1 MKKILALLILL
12 MATATAGF
20 ARTDAPTPDAET
32 VTFRFRAGADMFLLK
47 GNEAELT
54 RLYALVDTYREQIA
68 DGRMPVYVDGYC
80 TSLPTAKENRRTA
93 YLRASRVKS
102 ELVTQKGLRE
112 ADFRTTLHTG
122 ASDGGKEAVTVT
134 LRIPA
139 PKTAQPA
146 PAPQPETPAVNEPA
160 PAPELAT
167 PVTPAAPAAAE
178 SQPAPVAE
186 AAPQPAPAAKPYCFA
201 VRTNLLYDAMLLPTL
216 GVEWRVSSDWGV
228 KLDGSF
234 AHWSGGEGKVQKV
247 WLLNPEVRRYLLRNK
262 RFYVGVSGG
271 YGEYNIYKYP
281 LGGLFSKDTGYQ
293 GSLWS
298 AGLTVGYQLCLSRH
312 FSVDFNLGL
321 GYTRSEYD
329 SFAPVMTEIRIPG
342 DDFPATECVRVI
354 KEHSKTKNFFGPTQA
369 GINLIWT
376 IGGNKQIR

>member
-12 MATATAGF
+12 LATVTAGF

-68 DGRMPVYVDGYC
+68 DGRIPVYVDGYC

-112 ADFRTTLHTG
+112 VDFRTTLHTG
-122 ASDGGKEAVTVT
+122 ASDGGKDAVTVT

-139 PKTAQPA
+139 PEAA
-146 PAPQPETPAVNEPA
+146 QPETPAVNEPA
-160 PAPELAT
+160 PAPE
-167 PVTPAAPAAAE
+167 PVMPAAPAAPAAAE
-178 SQPAPVAE
+178 PQPAPVAE

-201 VRTNLLYDAMLLPTL
+201 VRTNVLYDAMLLPTL
-216 GVEWRVSSDWGV
+216 GVEWRMSSDWGV

-298 AGLTVGYQLCLSRH
+298 AGLTVGYQLCLSRR

-321 GYTRSEYD
+321 GYMRSEYD

-342 DDFPATECVRVI
+342 DDFPAIECVRVI
-354 KEHSKTKNFFGPTQA
+354 KERSKTKNFFGPTQA

-376 IGGNKQIR
+376 ISGNKQTR

>member
-12 MATATAGF
+12 LATVTAGF
-20 ARTDAPTPDAET
+20 ARTADALTPDAET

-68 DGRMPVYVDGYC
+68 DGRIPVYVDGYC
-80 TSLPTAKENRRTA
+80 ASLPTAKENRRTA

-112 ADFRTTLHTG
+112 VDFRTTLHTG

-139 PKTAQPA
+139 PEAAQPE
-146 PAPQPETPAVNEPA
+146 PPAVNEPA
-160 PAPELAT
+160 PAPE
-167 PVTPAAPAAAE
+167 PVMPATPAAPAAAE
-178 SQPAPVAE
+178 PQPAPVAE

-201 VRTNLLYDAMLLPTL
+201 VRTNVLYDAMLLPTL

-262 RFYVGVSGG
+262 RFYVGVSGS

-281 LGGLFSKDTGYQ
+281 LGGLFSKNTGYQ

-298 AGLTVGYQLCLSRH
+298 AGLTVGYQLYLSRR

-329 SFAPVMTEIRIPG
+329 SFTPIMTEIRIPG
-342 DDFPATECVRVI
+342 DDFPAIECVRVI
-354 KEHSKTKNFFGPTQA
+354 KERSKTKNFFGPTQA

-376 IGGNKQIR
+376 IGGNKQTR

>member
-12 MATATAGF
+12 LATVTAGF
-20 ARTDAPTPDAET
+20 ARTADALTPDSET

-68 DGRMPVYVDGYC
+68 DGRIPVYVDGYC
-80 TSLPTAKENRRTA
+80 ASLPTAKENRRTA

-112 ADFRTTLHTG
+112 VDFRTTLHTG

-139 PKTAQPA
+139 PEAA
-146 PAPQPETPAVNEPA
+146 QPETPAVNEPA
-160 PAPELAT
+160 PAPE
-167 PVTPAAPAAAE
+167 PVMPATPAAPAAAE
-178 SQPAPVAE
+178 PQPAPVAE

-201 VRTNLLYDAMLLPTL
+201 VRTNVLYDAMLLPTL

-262 RFYVGVSGG
+262 RFYVGVSGS

-281 LGGLFSKDTGYQ
+281 LGGLFSKNTGYQ

-298 AGLTVGYQLCLSRH
+298 AGLTVGYQLYLSRR

-329 SFAPVMTEIRIPG
+329 SFTPIMTEIRIPG
-342 DDFPATECVRVI
+342 DDFPAIECVRVI
-354 KEHSKTKNFFGPTQA
+354 KERSKTKNFFGPTQA

-376 IGGNKQIR
+376 IGGNKQTR

>member
-1 MKKILALLILL
+1 MKKTLALLILL
-12 MATATAGF
+12 LATATAGF
-20 ARTDAPTPDAET
+20 ARTAAAPTPDAET
-32 VTFRFRAGADMFLLK
+32 VTFRFRAGEDMFLLK

-54 RLYALVDTYREQIA
+54 RLYALVDMYRERIA

-80 TSLPTAKENRRTA
+80 ASLPTAKENRRTA

-112 ADFRTTLHTG
+112 ADFRTTLHAG
-122 ASDGGKEAVTVT
+122 ASDGGKDAVTVT

-139 PKTAQPA
+139 PKAA
-146 PAPQPETPAVNEPA
+146 LPEMPAVNEPA
-160 PAPELAT
+160 PAPEPAAAVT
-167 PVTPAAPAAAE
+167 PVTPAAKEPE
-178 SQPAPVAE
+178 PAPVTE
-186 AAPQPAPAAKPYCFA
+186 AATQLVPAAVKSYSFA
-201 VRTNLLYDAMLLPTL
+201 VRTNLLYDALLLPTL

-234 AHWSGGEGKVQKV
+234 AHWSGDGDKVQKI

-262 RFYVGVSGG
+262 RFYVGLSGG

-298 AGLTVGYQLCLSRH
+298 AGLTVGYQLYLSRR

-321 GYTRSEYD
+321 GYMRSEYD
-329 SFAPVMTEIRIPG
+329 SFAPVMTETRIPG
-342 DDFPATECVRVI
+342 DNFPAIECVRVI
-354 KEHSKTKNFFGPTQA
+354 KERSKTKNFFGPTQA

-376 IGGNKQIR
+376 IGGSN

>member
-1 MKKILALLILL
+1 MKNPYRILL
-12 MATATAGF
+12 VLMTAFAAAGAVC
-20 ARTDAPTPDAET
+20 ARTAAPTPDAET
-32 VTFRFRAGADMFLLK
+32 VTFRFRAGADMFLLQ

-93 YLRASRVKS
+93 YLRANRVKS

-139 PKTAQPA
+139 PKA
-146 PAPQPETPAVNEPA
+146 PKAPQPEAPAVSEPA
-160 PAPELAT
+160 PAPEPAT
-167 PVTPAAPAAAE
+167 PVTPAAPAAGE
-178 SQPAPVAE
+178 PQPVPVAE
-186 AAPQPAPAAKPYCFA
+186 AAPQPAPAAKPYSFA
-201 VRTNLLYDAMLLPTL
+201 VRTNVLYDAMLLPTL

-234 AHWSGGEGKVQKV
+234 AHWSGDEGKVQKV

-262 RFYVGVSGG
+262 RFYVGLSGG

-321 GYTRSEYD
+321 GYMRSEYD
-329 SFAPVMTEIRIPG
+329 SFAPVMTENRIPG
-342 DDFPATECVRVI
+342 DDFPTVGYERVLR
-354 KEHSKTKNFFGPTQA
+354 ERSKTKNFFGPTQA

-376 IGGNKQIR
+376 IGGNKQAR

>member
-1 MKKILALLILL
+1 MGLRKIHLAILLLAALILAGCGEEKKS
-12 MATATAGF
+12 AG
-20 ARTDAPTPDAET
+20 
-32 VTFRFRAGADMFLLK
+32 
-47 GNEAELT
+47 
-54 RLYALVDTYREQIA
+54 

-122 ASDGGKEAVTVT
+122 ASDGGKDAVTVT

-139 PKTAQPA
+139 PEAA
-146 PAPQPETPAVNEPA
+146 QPETPAVNEPA
-160 PAPELAT
+160 PAAE
-167 PVTPAAPAAAE
+167 PVMPAAPAAPAAEE

-201 VRTNLLYDAMLLPTL
+201 VRTNVLYDAMLLPTL

-228 KLDGSF
+228 KLDGSL
-234 AHWSGGEGKVQKV
+234 ARWSGDEGKVQKV
-247 WLLNPEVRRYLLRNK
+247 WLLNPEVRRYLLKNR
-262 RFYVGVSGG
+262 RFYVGVSGS
-271 YGEYNIYKYP
+271 YGEYNVFKYP

-298 AGLTVGYQLCLSRH
+298 AGLTVGYQLRLSRC

-321 GYTRSEYD
+321 GYMRSEYD
-329 SFAPVMTEIRIPG
+329 SFAPVMTENRIPG
-342 DDFPATECVRVI
+342 DDFPAIECVRVI
-354 KEHSKTKNFFGPTQA
+354 KERCKTKNFFGPTQA
-369 GINLIWT
+369 GINLLWT
-376 IGGNKQIR
+376 IGGNKQTR

>member
-12 MATATAGF
+12 LATVTAGF
-20 ARTDAPTPDAET
+20 ARTADALTPDAET

-68 DGRMPVYVDGYC
+68 DGRIPVYVDGYC
-80 TSLPTAKENRRTA
+80 ASLPTAKENRRTA

-112 ADFRTTLHTG
+112 VDFRTTLHTG

-139 PKTAQPA
+139 PEAA
-146 PAPQPETPAVNEPA
+146 QPETPAVNEPA
-160 PAPELAT
+160 PAPE
-167 PVTPAAPAAAE
+167 PVMPATPAAPAAAE
-178 SQPAPVAE
+178 PQPAPVAE

-201 VRTNLLYDAMLLPTL
+201 VRTNVLYDAMLLPTL

-262 RFYVGVSGG
+262 RFYVGVSGS

-281 LGGLFSKDTGYQ
+281 LGGLFSKNTGYQ

-298 AGLTVGYQLCLSRH
+298 AGLTVGYQLYLSRR

-329 SFAPVMTEIRIPG
+329 SFTPIMTEIRIPG
-342 DDFPATECVRVI
+342 DDFPAIECVRVI
-354 KEHSKTKNFFGPTQA
+354 KERSKTKNFFGPTQA

-376 IGGNKQIR
+376 IGGNKQTR

>member
-12 MATATAGF
+12 LATVTAGF
-20 ARTDAPTPDAET
+20 ARTADALTPDAET

-68 DGRMPVYVDGYC
+68 DGRIPVYVDGYC
-80 TSLPTAKENRRTA
+80 ASLPTAKENRRTA

-112 ADFRTTLHTG
+112 VDFRTTLHTG

-139 PKTAQPA
+139 PEAA
-146 PAPQPETPAVNEPA
+146 QPETPAVNEPA
-160 PAPELAT
+160 PAPE
-167 PVTPAAPAAAE
+167 PVMPATPAAPAAAE
-178 SQPAPVAE
+178 PQPAPVAE
-186 AAPQPAPAAKPYCFA
+186 AAPQPAPAAKPDCFA
-201 VRTNLLYDAMLLPTL
+201 VRTNVLYDAMLLPTL

-262 RFYVGVSGG
+262 RFYVGVSGS

-281 LGGLFSKDTGYQ
+281 LGGLFSKNTGYQ

-298 AGLTVGYQLCLSRH
+298 AGLTVGYQLYLSRR

-329 SFAPVMTEIRIPG
+329 SFTPIMTEIRIPG
-342 DDFPATECVRVI
+342 DDFPAIECVRVI
-354 KEHSKTKNFFGPTQA
+354 KERSKTKNFFGPTQA

-376 IGGNKQIR
+376 IGGNKQTR

>member
-12 MATATAGF
+12 LATVTAGF
-20 ARTDAPTPDAET
+20 ARTADALTPDAET

-68 DGRMPVYVDGYC
+68 DERIPVYVDGYC
-80 TSLPTAKENRRTA
+80 ASLPTAKENRRTA

-112 ADFRTTLHTG
+112 VDFRTTLHTG

-139 PKTAQPA
+139 PEAA
-146 PAPQPETPAVNEPA
+146 QPETPAVNEPA
-160 PAPELAT
+160 PAPE
-167 PVTPAAPAAAE
+167 PVMPATPAAPAAAE
-178 SQPAPVAE
+178 PQPAPVAE

-201 VRTNLLYDAMLLPTL
+201 VRTNVLYDAMLLPTL

-262 RFYVGVSGG
+262 RFYVGVSGS

-281 LGGLFSKDTGYQ
+281 LGGLFSKNTGYQ

-298 AGLTVGYQLCLSRH
+298 AGLTVGYQLYLSRR

-329 SFAPVMTEIRIPG
+329 SFTPIMTEIRIPG
-342 DDFPATECVRVI
+342 DDFPAIECVRVI
-354 KEHSKTKNFFGPTQA
+354 KERSKTKNFFGPTQA

-376 IGGNKQIR
+376 IGGNKQTR